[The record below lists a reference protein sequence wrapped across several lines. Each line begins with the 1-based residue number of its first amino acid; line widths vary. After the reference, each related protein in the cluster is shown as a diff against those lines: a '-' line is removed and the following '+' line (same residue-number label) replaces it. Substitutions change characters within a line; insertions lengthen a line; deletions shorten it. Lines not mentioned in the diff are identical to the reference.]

1 MEAYIKRRLSDP
13 RFKSCD
19 RSVKPWYQSGSVA
32 AAAASSGDRVDTG
45 FKRSR
50 FNFAEEKKEKK
61 KKSKGSG
68 SDTDSSSS
76 ESDGEGGRRKKEK
89 KGKKK
94 KGRCWSG
101 YEPTPGVEPYAPGS
115 CRKK

>member
-19 RSVKPWYQSGSVA
+19 RSVKPWYQSGSAA

-50 FNFAEEKKEKK
+50 FNFAEEKKKEKK
-61 KKSKGSG
+61 KKKKKGSG

-76 ESDGEGGRRKKEK
+76 ESDGEGGRRPKKN
-89 KGKKK
+89 
-94 KGRCWSG
+94 RCWSG
-101 YEPTPGVEPYAPGS
+101 YEPTPGVKPYAPGS

>member
-1 MEAYIKRRLSDP
+1 MENYIKSRLNDP
-13 RFKSCD
+13 RFQRCD
-19 RSVKPWYQSGSVA
+19 RSVKPWYQSGTVA
-32 AAAASSGDRVDTG
+32 AAAAASGDRVDTG

-50 FNFAEEKKEKK
+50 FNFAEEKK
-61 KKSKGSG
+61 KKSKGSD
-68 SDTDSSSS
+68 SDSSSS

-94 KGRCWSG
+94 KNRCWEG

>member
-1 MEAYIKRRLSDP
+1 MENYIKRRMSDP
-13 RFKSCD
+13 RFQRCD

-50 FNFAEEKKEKK
+50 FNFAEEKK

-68 SDTDSSSS
+68 SDSSSS
-76 ESDGEGGRRKKEK
+76 ESDGEGGRRKKK
-89 KGKKK
+89 KKDKKK
-94 KGRCWSG
+94 KGRCWEG